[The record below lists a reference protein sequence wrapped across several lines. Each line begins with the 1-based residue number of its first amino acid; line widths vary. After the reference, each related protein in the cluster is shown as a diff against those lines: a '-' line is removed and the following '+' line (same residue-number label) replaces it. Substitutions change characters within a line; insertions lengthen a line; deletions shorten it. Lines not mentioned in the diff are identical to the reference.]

1 MTQAATF
8 PDYLC
13 YAFMLYPKWT
23 SLLSYSVVALKNAII
38 KKKMVSQISSV
49 SKFLM
54 IGLNTQIAIKS
65 KITITLSV
73 I

>member
-23 SLLSYSVVALKNAII
+23 SLLSYSVMALKNAII
-38 KKKMVSQISSV
+38 KKKISQISSV